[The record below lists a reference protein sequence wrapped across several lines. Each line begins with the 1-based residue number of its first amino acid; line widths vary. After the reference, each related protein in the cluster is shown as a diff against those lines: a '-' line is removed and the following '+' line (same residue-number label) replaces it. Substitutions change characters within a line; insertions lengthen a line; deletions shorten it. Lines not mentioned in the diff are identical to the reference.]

1 MAMTSDPDPKPT
13 MTYQRGVVLVLLAG
27 VCWSSFGVGVRL
39 IEAADVW
46 QILFYRSLALA
57 PFLIFVIA
65 FRAGSDT
72 VGAIRR
78 AGWSGVVGGISLVF
92 AFGGGIYGIQNTTVA
107 NAMFLFAAAPFFAA
121 ILGKI
126 LLKESVRSGTKWAM
140 LAATAG
146 IAVMVSEGISMGH
159 LAGNVAALV
168 SALGFAV
175 FTVAL
180 RWRQVE
186 ETMPTVFLAGVFAI
200 VTAAVVLQ
208 STGAGF
214 LVPLNDILV
223 SMALGIVQVGAG
235 LILYTLGAK
244 VVPAVELAL
253 LSMTEVVLG
262 PIWTWLLMGE
272 TAGVYTLIGGGV
284 LLSAIAANALTGLR
298 RKPIPM
304 P

>member
-1 MAMTSDPDPKPT
+1 LT
-13 MTYQRGVVLVLLAG
+13 
-27 VCWSSFGVGVRL
+27 
-39 IEAADVW
+39 
-46 QILFYRSLALA
+46 

-65 FRAGSDT
+65 VRAGGDA

-78 AGWSGVVGGISLVF
+78 AGWAGVVGGISLVF
-92 AFGGGIYGIQNTTVA
+92 AFGGGIYGIQNSTVA

-121 ILGKI
+121 ILGKL
-126 LLKESVRSGTKWAM
+126 LLKESVRLGTKWAM

-186 ETMPTVFLAGVFAI
+186 ETMPTVFLAGVFAMG
-200 VTAAVVLQ
+200 TAAVVLQ

-214 LVPLNDILV
+214 IVPLNDILV
-223 SMALGIVQVGAG
+223 SLSLGIVQVGAG
-235 LILYTLGAK
+235 LILYSLGSKA
-244 VVPAVELAL
+244 VPAVELTL

-298 RKPIPM
+298 RKPTPIF
-304 P
+304 

>member
-1 MAMTSDPDPKPT
+1 MANTPAPKPM
-13 MTYQRGVVLVLLAG
+13 MTYERGVLFVLLAG
-27 VCWSSFGVGVRL
+27 VCWSSFGIGVRL
-39 IEAADVW
+39 IEVADVW

-57 PFLIFVIA
+57 PFLIFVISV
-65 FRAGSDT
+65 RIGNDT
-72 VGAIRR
+72 FGAIRR
-78 AGWSGVVGGISLVF
+78 AGWAGVVGGISLVF
-92 AFGGGIYGIQNTTVA
+92 AFSGGIYGIQNTTVA

-121 ILGKI
+121 ILGKL

-146 IAVMVSEGISMGH
+146 IALMVSEGIFLGH

-186 ETMPTVFLAGVFAI
+186 ETMPIVFLAGIFAMG
-200 VTAAVVLQ
+200 TAAVVLQ
-208 STGAGF
+208 FTGIGF
-214 LVPLNDILV
+214 VVPLNDILV
-223 SMALGIVQVGAG
+223 SLVLGIVQVGAG
-235 LILYTLGAK
+235 LILYSLGAK
-244 VVPAVELAL
+244 AVPAAELTL

-262 PIWTWLLMGE
+262 PIWTLLLIGE

-284 LLSAIAANALTGLR
+284 LLSAIAANALTGLQ
-298 RKPIPM
+298 RKPPPM
-304 P
+304 L

>member
-1 MAMTSDPDPKPT
+1 MATTNDPVPKPT
-13 MTYQRGVVLVLLAG
+13 VTYQRGVVLVLLAG

-39 IEAADVW
+39 IEVADVW

-65 FRAGSDT
+65 VRAGGDA

-78 AGWSGVVGGISLVF
+78 AGWAGVVGGISLVF

-121 ILGKI
+121 ILGKV

-168 SALGFAV
+168 SALGFAI

-186 ETMPTVFLAGVFAI
+186 ETMPTVFLAGVFAM

-208 STGAGF
+208 STGTGF
-214 LVPLNDILV
+214 IVPLNDILV
-223 SMALGIVQVGAG
+223 SLALGIVQVGAG
-235 LILYTLGAK
+235 LILYSLGAK
-244 VVPAVELAL
+244 AVPAVELTL

-272 TAGVYTLIGGGV
+272 TAGVYTLIGGSV

-298 RKPIPM
+298 RKPTPIF
-304 P
+304 

>member
-1 MAMTSDPDPKPT
+1 MAMTTDPDPKSI
-13 MTYQRGVVLVLLAG
+13 MTYQRGVMLVLLAG

-65 FRAGSDT
+65 IRAGRDT
-72 VGAIRR
+72 FGAIRR
-78 AGWSGVVGGISLVF
+78 TGWAGVVGAISLVF

-121 ILGKI
+121 ILGKL
-126 LLKESVRSGTKWAM
+126 LLKESVRLGTKWAM
-140 LAATAG
+140 LAATVG

-200 VTAAVVLQ
+200 GTAAVVLQ

-223 SMALGIVQVGAG
+223 SMALGIFQVGAG

-244 VVPAVELAL
+244 AVPAVELAL

-298 RKPIPM
+298 RKPIPI

>member
-1 MAMTSDPDPKPT
+1 
-13 MTYQRGVVLVLLAG
+13 MTYQCGVVLVLLAG

-39 IEAADVW
+39 IEVADVW

-65 FRAGSDT
+65 VRAGGDA

-78 AGWSGVVGGISLVF
+78 AGWAGVVGGISLVF

-121 ILGKI
+121 ILGKL
-126 LLKESVRSGTKWAM
+126 LLKESVRLGTKWAM

-186 ETMPTVFLAGVFAI
+186 ETMPTVFLAGVFAMGA
-200 VTAAVVLQ
+200 AAVILQ

-214 LVPLNDILV
+214 VVPLNDILV
-223 SMALGIVQVGAG
+223 SLALGIVQVGAG

-244 VVPAVELAL
+244 AVPAVELTL

-284 LLSAIAANALTGLR
+284 LLSAIAANAFTGLR
-298 RKPIPM
+298 RKPTPIF
-304 P
+304 

>member
-1 MAMTSDPDPKPT
+1 MANTPALKPM
-13 MTYQRGVVLVLLAG
+13 MTYERGVLFVLLAG
-27 VCWSSFGVGVRL
+27 VCWSSFGIGVRL
-39 IEAADVW
+39 IEVADVW

-57 PFLIFVIA
+57 PFLIFVISV
-65 FRAGSDT
+65 RIGNDT
-72 VGAIRR
+72 FGAIRR
-78 AGWSGVVGGISLVF
+78 AGWAGVVGGISLVF
-92 AFGGGIYGIQNTTVA
+92 AFSGGIYGIQNTTVA

-121 ILGKI
+121 ILGKL

-140 LAATAG
+140 LAAAAG
-146 IAVMVSEGISMGH
+146 IALMVGEGISLGH

-180 RWRQVE
+180 RWRHVE

-200 VTAAVVLQ
+200 GTAAVVLQ
-208 STGAGF
+208 STGVGF

-223 SMALGIVQVGAG
+223 SMALGIVQLGAG

-244 VVPAVELAL
+244 AVPAVELAL

-272 TAGVYTLIGGGV
+272 TAGVFTLIGGGV

>member
-1 MAMTSDPDPKPT
+1 MATTTDPVPKPI

-39 IEAADVW
+39 IEVADVW
-46 QILFYRSLALA
+46 QILFYRSLALT

-65 FRAGSDT
+65 VRAGGDA

-78 AGWSGVVGGISLVF
+78 AGWAGVVGGISLVF

-121 ILGKI
+121 ILGKL
-126 LLKESVRSGTKWAM
+126 LLKESVRLGTKWAM

-186 ETMPTVFLAGVFAI
+186 ETMPTVFLAGVFAMGA
-200 VTAAVVLQ
+200 AAVVLQ

-214 LVPLNDILV
+214 VVPLNDILV
-223 SMALGIVQVGAG
+223 SLALGIVQVGAG
-235 LILYTLGAK
+235 LILYSLGAK
-244 VVPAVELAL
+244 VVPAVELTL

-298 RKPIPM
+298 RKPTPIF
-304 P
+304 